1 MNQNKLNEIL
11 KKHQLWLNDQK
22 DGERADLRGEDL
34 SRADLSG
41 VKLTGADFRGADFR
55 GVKLVCA
62 DLSRADFR
70 GVKLTGADL
79 SHAKLLDADF
89 RGVKLTGADFLGADF
104 LGANLRDAVLEG
116 ALLRN
121 CIGNGREIKTIIAD
135 PWNIVLTKDVVWIGC
150 RKFSTKE
157 WKSLA
162 KRQMSEQI
170 ARADDGLSAEDL
182 VTQWVPVINAMFE
195 TFDNR

>member
-62 DLSRADFR
+62 DLSR
-70 GVKLTGADL
+70 
-79 SHAKLLDADF
+79 ADF